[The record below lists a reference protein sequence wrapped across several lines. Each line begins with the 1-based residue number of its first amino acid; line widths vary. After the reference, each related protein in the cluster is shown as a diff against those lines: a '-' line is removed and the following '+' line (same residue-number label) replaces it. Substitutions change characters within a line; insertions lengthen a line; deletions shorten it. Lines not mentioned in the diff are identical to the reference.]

1 MGDVGDGKKSTAEV
15 RLKQVSDQL
24 KTPAS
29 QRQIRQKT
37 KKASELP
44 ADWSDVLAEIDK
56 VRRLGETPK
65 SESTGYKRHKA
76 ADKLWVRE
84 RLELLL
90 DKGSFR
96 EVGSLAGTVNW
107 IYPDGP
113 KHNVIEEEKQVVGS
127 FTPSNNVQGFGK
139 LGGRTVI
146 LSADDFT
153 IRAGHADGALMPK
166 TVYMDKMSVHLKIP
180 KVNLVDGASGGG
192 SITSES
198 SPKPVPGPP
207 EHGCVYSETVSRLC
221 QISGLPDTGLEY

>member
-1 MGDVGDGKKSTAEV
+1 M
-15 RLKQVSDQL
+15 
-24 KTPAS
+24 
-29 QRQIRQKT
+29 
-37 KKASELP
+37 
-44 ADWSDVLAEIDK
+44 LAEIDK

-76 ADKLWVRE
+76 AGKLWVRE

-90 DKGSFR
+90 DTGSFR

-207 EHGCVYSETVSRLC
+207 EHGCVYAETVSRLC
-221 QISGLPDTGLEY
+221 QTSGLPDAGLEY